1 MKKTKKTLTI
11 ASAVICTASFTG
23 CCAQRDASETALINT
38 MHEAWPSIN
47 ASSLRDI
54 EYRQTTG
61 EINEAGAELLT
72 SRNLAFDEALTALH
86 SSRNQQP

>member
-1 MKKTKKTLTI
+1 MKRI
-11 ASAVICTASFTG
+11 ALITTALAAALLLTG
-23 CCAQRDASETALINT
+23 CAAQRDAAETALINT
-38 MHEAWPSIN
+38 MHETWPSIN

-86 SSRNQQP
+86 SSRNQNP